1 MFRDLLVNQ
10 YIFHFRLKTN
20 NKINVSY
27 NGTAVG
33 LLMMAAECLKRSRE
47 KMVFAF
53 RLAAVCGV
61 GNART
66 LATTANAV
74 LMGDYTGAE
83 IQFSLNLYCIFSPS

>member
-1 MFRDLLVNQ
+1 M
-10 YIFHFRLKTN
+10 LKEI
-20 NKINVSY
+20 K
-27 NGTAVG
+27 GEDG
-33 LLMMAAECLKRSRE
+33 
-47 KMVFAF
+47 FAF

-83 IQFSLNLYCIFSPS
+83 IQFSLN